1 MFFVGNII
9 IQMPRMEI
17 NLSKRLRYGVALAA
31 GIIIFAGVFI
41 AVLKFYRS
49 SGLPVGF
56 VVIMSIAHAAMG
68 LGFFVGFM
76 ILLSSRK
83 NDQEERRREKVE
95 SRFE

>member
-1 MFFVGNII
+1 
-9 IQMPRMEI
+9 MPITKMD
-17 NLSKRLRYGVALAA
+17 LSKRLRYGVALAA

-56 VVIMSIAHAAMG
+56 AVIMSIAHAAMG
-68 LGFFVGFM
+68 LGFFVGFI
-76 ILLSSRK
+76 ILLSSRRT
-83 NDQEERRREKVE
+83 DQEERRREKVE